1 MSNLEQINSKEKPLY
16 SFELGDKIER
26 IEVIVDGIKK
36 VMENAT
42 VISPEDLPED
52 SFMRKTYEH
61 ALKRISKEEADY
73 KDFEKEFNE
82 ENIPSIKQDYLGA
95 MLMIQDNLNTFR
107 SDLEDTVFVTCKQFS
122 TIKEDGT
129 ESHSRGDIQEVNF
142 YKKDIVL
149 INKLENPNN
158 RE

>member
-1 MSNLEQINSKEKPLY
+1 MNNLEQIKSKENSRY

-42 VISPEDLPED
+42 VVSPDDLPED
-52 SFMRKTYEH
+52 SFTRKKYEYD
-61 ALKRISKEEADY
+61 LKLISKTEADY
-73 KDFEKEFNE
+73 KDFEKEFDE
-82 ENIPSIKQDYLGA
+82 EKNASLQQEHLQA
-95 MLMIQDNLNTFR
+95 MHMIQGKINKLR
-107 SDLEDTVFVTCKQFS
+107 LDLEDTVFVTCKQFS

-129 ESHSRGDIQEVNF
+129 ESHSGGDLQEVAF
-142 YKKDIVL
+142 SKKDIVL

-158 RE
+158 TE